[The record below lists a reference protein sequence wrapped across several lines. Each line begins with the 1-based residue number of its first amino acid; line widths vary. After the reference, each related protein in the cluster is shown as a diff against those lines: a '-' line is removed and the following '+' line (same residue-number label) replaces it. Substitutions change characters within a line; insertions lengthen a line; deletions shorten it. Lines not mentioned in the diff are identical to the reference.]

1 MTRMKE
7 LEEENLRQND
17 RYILAQ
23 LSADLRRESLA
34 SQWCGPR
41 RVAEEAEIPDWLV
54 RLTTPYRTWG
64 LRWRVLD
71 LRSVKPFD

>member
-34 SQWCGPR
+34 SQW
-41 RVAEEAEIPDWLV
+41 
-54 RLTTPYRTWG
+54 
-64 LRWRVLD
+64 
-71 LRSVKPFD
+71 